1 MVTAGSMTP
10 RERVLAVFNHQQP
23 DRVPVW
29 CGATPEFWQKA
40 MKQLGVDD
48 EGLRLRLGDDFR
60 RIHAAVGPGPGETP
74 PQPGHTPFGVPRAGV
89 GYGQAVSHPLANAT
103 LREVHEYPWPSL
115 SPTIRLGG
123 HASVRSGR
131 YAILGGTYSLFW
143 HDLTD
148 LLGLE
153 NACMKMYDEPL
164 LVDTILQHVVDYH
177 VAVNRAIFDAAAEHI
192 DIFFIANDF
201 GCQHGPFLSEPMFR
215 RFMVPHLRRLAILGH
230 DYGLKVMLHSCG
242 SIAPLVPAIVEC
254 GFDALH
260 PVQPCKGMDLSKLKV
275 DFGDHIVFNG
285 AIDAQHTLIEG
296 SPETVRAKTR
306 EVLSIMKPGGG
317 YVGGASHD
325 TIMGETP
332 VQNVLAMF
340 DTLRA
345 EGAY

>member
-1 MVTAGSMTP
+1 MVSAYSMTS
-10 RERVLAVFNHQQP
+10 RERVLAVFDRQQP

-40 MKQLGVDD
+40 MTHLGLDD

-60 RIHAAVGPGPGETP
+60 RVHAVVGPGQGEP
-74 PQPGHTPFGVPRAGV
+74 RRPAGFTPFGVPRQGL
-89 GYGQAVSHPLANAT
+89 GYGQAIRHPLAGAT
-103 LREVHEYPWPSL
+103 LRQVHDYAWPSL
-115 SPTIRLGG
+115 SPSIQLVG
-123 HASVRSGR
+123 HASVQSGR

-148 LLGLE
+148 LLGME

-177 VAVNRAIFDAAAEHI
+177 VAVNRAIFDAAAKLI
-192 DIFFIANDF
+192 DIFFIADDF

-215 RFMVPHLRRLAILGH
+215 RFLVPHLRRLVILGH
-230 DYGLKVMLHSCG
+230 DYGLRVMLHSCG
-242 SIAPLVPAIVEC
+242 SIAPLIPAIIEC
-254 GFDALH
+254 GFNALH
-260 PVQPCKGMDLSKLKV
+260 PVQPCRGMDLRQLKAQ
-275 DFGDHIVFNG
+275 FGDHIVFNG

-296 SPETVRAKTR
+296 SAETVREKTR
-306 EVLSIMKPGGG
+306 EVLGIMKPGGG
-317 YVGGASHD
+317 YIGGASHD

-332 VQNVLAMF
+332 VENVLAMF

-345 EGAY
+345 EGGY

>member
-10 RERVLAVFNHQQP
+10 REPRVGGIQP
-23 DRVPVW
+23 PAAGPSARLVR
-29 CGATPEFWQKA
+29 ATPEFWQKA

-242 SIAPLVPAIVEC
+242 STRRSFRPLSSAASTHC
-254 GFDALH
+254 TR
-260 PVQPCKGMDLSKLKV
+260 S
-275 DFGDHIVFNG
+275 
-285 AIDAQHTLIEG
+285 
-296 SPETVRAKTR
+296 SRAR
-306 EVLSIMKPGGG
+306 EWT
-317 YVGGASHD
+317 YR
-325 TIMGETP
+325 
-332 VQNVLAMF
+332 N
-340 DTLRA
+340 
-345 EGAY
+345 